1 MRPAARAAAQQRRPA
16 PGSRQWAGDGCA
28 PPHPREDRAHKIYRL
43 TLACP
48 QVPEG
53 LLEQPVQ
60 DAHSA
65 VVFGQPRPCCCQCC
79 PSPCRAPNER
89 EAVVCRCV
97 DEDELAH
104 HDVLAHVHAL
114 VTGAARAVWGE
125 EGYGASARLCA
136 VGPSGWQRRRG
147 RGSLSLSREELQRVV
162 RALVEHVLHHVAQV
176 DAHAQALCAA
186 RARARRP
193 SRKPRSSWQSC
204 APGRAKKQTQTQKRP
219 LPFPLFI
226 LARVSGQC
234 EGGGVL
240 RAEILRAHQRGLAL
254 RRRWHWHCPRS
265 PRVRPCRDWKGDADG
280 AHVQMRTCAHAH
292 AQIINH
298 SRFIM
303 NAHQQLRR
311 GQPPAS
317 SRHGR

>member
-1 MRPAARAAAQQRRPA
+1 MTPQGALTGGGHVAGNANHACAQGLPTSSCDLPRHRGSHARLNPPPHATGRTRGRTAASASAGQQAA
-16 PGSRQWAGDGCA
+16 GSRQWAGDGCA

-53 LLEQPVQ
+53 LLEQPVQAGVFRMQ

-125 EGYGASARLCA
+125 EGYGASAPWVPPA
-136 VGPSGWQRRRG
+136 GSGG
-147 RGSLSLSREELQRVV
+147 GGEDLS
-162 RALVEHVLHHVAQV
+162 HY
-176 DAHAQALCAA
+176 
-186 RARARRP
+186 RARNSSGLSGRWSSMSCTTSRR
-193 SRKPRSSWQSC
+193 
-204 APGRAKKQTQTQKRP
+204 
-219 LPFPLFI
+219 
-226 LARVSGQC
+226 
-234 EGGGVL
+234 
-240 RAEILRAHQRGLAL
+240 
-254 RRRWHWHCPRS
+254 
-265 PRVRPCRDWKGDADG
+265 
-280 AHVQMRTCAHAH
+280 
-292 AQIINH
+292 
-298 SRFIM
+298 
-303 NAHQQLRR
+303 
-311 GQPPAS
+311 
-317 SRHGR
+317 